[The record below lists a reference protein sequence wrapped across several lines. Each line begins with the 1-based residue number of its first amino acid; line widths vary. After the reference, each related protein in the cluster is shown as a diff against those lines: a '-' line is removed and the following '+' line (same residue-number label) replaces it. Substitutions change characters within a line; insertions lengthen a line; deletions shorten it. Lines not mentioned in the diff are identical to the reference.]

1 MSSVLCYPRVA
12 SCCCTKGLYSL
23 PVGKWWAKAA
33 FSVTLHM
40 QILISW
46 IKNKTVSCPLAV
58 FYLETK
64 DFLSWLLQAAQYSI
78 NKKKV
83 MAVQDERSHMI
94 ETLCEGDI
102 MFISVIKELC
112 PGRSAQH
119 ASAIGKYKHMGWI
132 DGGVGS
138 LAKHVQLWKQR
149 GRKKENC

>member
-1 MSSVLCYPRVA
+1 MGSVLCYPRVA
-12 SCCCTKGLYSL
+12 SYCCTKGLYSL

-64 DFLSWLLQAAQYSI
+64 DFLSWLLQEAQWSI
-78 NKKKV
+78 KKKKKKV

-102 MFISVIKELC
+102 MFISVIKEFC
-112 PGRSAQH
+112 PGRSAQCV
-119 ASAIGKYKHMGWI
+119 SAIGKYKHMGWWI

-138 LAKHVQLWKQR
+138 LAKWVQLWK
-149 GRKKENC
+149 